1 MSPDLDVLELLLS
14 NMDEQEKYRFFKDK
28 LEEYCINENKILV
41 CYRIIRYI
49 EFDLLL
55 IKENICKYDVKEH
68 IVDKLLFI
76 IQIEMELLRTKIKHP
91 ELNETNNEIIKLPK
105 QKWTDK
111 KIFLVEIMYAIQPYV
126 NNGNM
131 KISALKRC
139 FEYIFDIKLGNI
151 YKSIEEISERKV
163 VKTKFL
169 EQLVI
174 NLSTFLESMD
184 Q

>member
-1 MSPDLDVLELLLS
+1 
-14 NMDEQEKYRFFKDK
+14 
-28 LEEYCINENKILV
+28 
-41 CYRIIRYI
+41 
-49 EFDLLL
+49 
-55 IKENICKYDVKEH
+55 
-68 IVDKLLFI
+68 
-76 IQIEMELLRTKIKHP
+76 
-91 ELNETNNEIIKLPK
+91 
-105 QKWTDK
+105 
-111 KIFLVEIMYAIQPYV
+111 MYAIQPYV